1 MYPPCDGGVPACQ
14 TITMISQVKTLIK
27 IKILINAYKVGS
39 ACVYVFFFF
48 CLPEGGDPAFGSGG
62 E

>member
-1 MYPPCDGGVPACQ
+1 MSHNNNDQ
-14 TITMISQVKTLIK
+14 SSKNTK
-27 IKILINAYKVGS
+27 IKILINAYKFGS
-39 ACVYVFFFF
+39 ACVYVFFSF